1 MVSFPMASLPM
12 GPNRAPEPE
21 PEPEPMIVDP
31 RPPEATEKKV
41 VLRRSLRV
49 PTRLGFWSLL
59 FVDRI
64 ASNRSSFRTC

>member
-21 PEPEPMIVDP
+21 PEPMIVDP
-31 RPPEATEKKV
+31 RPPEAAEKKV

-64 ASNRSSFRTC
+64 ASNRSSFCTC